1 MTTRACANVG
11 WTKMDKNSK
20 KPTKSKGV
28 NPIEDL
34 NGLN

>member
-1 MTTRACANVG
+1 
-11 WTKMDKNSK
+11 MDKNSK

-34 NGLN
+34 NGLNWYP